1 MTASVKQN
9 LEALDRSITT
19 NAPKVEQ
26 ELAKSGVTPDPAVVF
41 SAAKYYAAIEKLA
54 RE

>member
-1 MTASVKQN
+1 MTPTVRQN

-19 NAPKVEQ
+19 NAPKVQQ

-41 SAAKYYAAIEKLA
+41 SAAKYYAAIEKLT